1 YGSTV
6 QRTPG
11 RRRAIKPASYI
22 AKPHKLSILTGE
34 MVDSHFNRRVS
45 FDTIT
50 GGEPT
55 DKNSLAFTLN
65 IRHKGYQYKRRSRT
79 FMVGVGENEYSE
91 IALQWMLEE
100 LVDDGDEIICV
111 RVIDKDAKVLN
122 DRNMEKRQ
130 YQIEAKELL
139 ERIEVRNDNNRAV
152 SIVLE
157 FVAGK
162 LHATFQR
169 MIQMYEPVML
179 IVGTKGRSLGGL
191 HGLMSNRNSFS
202 KWCLQYSPIP
212 VVVVRPTSKRLKKKK
227 QRDADPTRQDY
238 ARILRESGIEEHETE
253 TASHCSNWE
262 ISNAPEVEAH
272 AVAAALG
279 LPAKFEPKLKPIYSE
294 VITPPKLALSEKAHA
309 TASTPSQV
317 GQNSQTLDTED
328 PLTITRSVSPSPA
341 PSPTQVDCSE
351 SKIEDS
357 LDNSGNENE
366 ELVETTSEILLVND
380 SGEKSHHVQSH
391 TLYEEDSEASAS
403 TKNRIG
409 SVGSVQSIDP
419 NTEDVPATNEEK
431 SVPSTIQ

>member
-1 YGSTV
+1 
-6 QRTPG
+6 
-11 RRRAIKPASYI
+11 
-22 AKPHKLSILTGE
+22 

-391 TLYEEDSEASAS
+391 TLYEDSEASAS